1 VVAFPANKE
10 ARILLIQKLNLTGI
24 SALEDNVVVS
34 SAINGEFIV
43 NDATLVSNKN
53 IVVSFNFTNKSNV
66 VSGLVVKVSSG
77 DLKVLNDYPLSQLN
91 QVVTQVY
98 DKAAGGA

>member
-1 VVAFPANKE
+1 
-10 ARILLIQKLNLTGI
+10 LNLNGI